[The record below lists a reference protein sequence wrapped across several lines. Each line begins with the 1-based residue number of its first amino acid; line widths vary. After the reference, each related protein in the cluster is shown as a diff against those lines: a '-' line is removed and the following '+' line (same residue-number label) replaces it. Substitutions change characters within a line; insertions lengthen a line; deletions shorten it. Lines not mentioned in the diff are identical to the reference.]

1 MAQGYAYPVGASA
14 SSGSAKSVT
23 VPLTTTSTTT
33 LFTATQKTIINSAL
47 LTNTSG
53 GILPVYLYIRPSNG
67 STDLQV
73 AYKRVYMEEYAVLP
87 LTSSDP
93 RTNGSVANQGAK
105 NTLTEIVLNVGD
117 TIKASCPIANAI
129 NVTLYFS
136 QGVK

>member
-1 MAQGYAYPVGASA
+1 MAQGYAYPVGTAA
-14 SSGSAKSVT
+14 SSGTAKSVT
-23 VPLTTTSTTT
+23 VPLSSTSNTTI
-33 LFTATQKTIINSAL
+33 FTATKKTIINSAL

-53 GILPVYLYIRPSNG
+53 GILPVYLYVRPSGG

-93 RTNGSVANQGAK
+93 RTNGSGANQGAK
-105 NTLTEIVLNVGD
+105 NTLTEIVLNIGD
-117 TIKASCPIANAI
+117 VLKASCPIANAI
-129 NVTLYFS
+129 NVTLYLS